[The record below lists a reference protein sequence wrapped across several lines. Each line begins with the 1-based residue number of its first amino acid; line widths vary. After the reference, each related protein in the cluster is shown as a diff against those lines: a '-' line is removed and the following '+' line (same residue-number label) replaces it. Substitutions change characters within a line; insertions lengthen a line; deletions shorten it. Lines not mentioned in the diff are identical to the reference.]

1 MPTAN
6 EPTPKLLLTRSE
18 AAATLSIS
26 VRTLDALLAR
36 GELPTRR
43 LGRRRLIAR
52 TDLER
57 FIKRDHATD
66 RPMRR

>member
-6 EPTPKLLLTRSE
+6 ESTLKLLLTRSE

-26 VRTLDALLAR
+26 IRTLDALLAR

>member
-1 MPTAN
+1 MPTT
-6 EPTPKLLLTRSE
+6 EETKLLLTRVE
-18 AAATLSIS
+18 AAAALSIS

-52 TDLER
+52 AELER
-57 FIKRDHATD
+57 FIKRDHAT
-66 RPMRR
+66 RR